1 MKRIITI
8 QVTFGS
14 KFEQDVA
21 MRRLGE
27 VLTVW
32 KQTTEAS
39 HKKNKITIKDV
50 PASPLIVAPLAAVG
64 R

>member
-1 MKRIITI
+1 MKRTIII

-27 VLTVW
+27 VLTGW

-50 PASPLIVAPLAAVG
+50 PASPLIVAPPGAV
-64 R
+64 RR

>member
-8 QVTFGS
+8 KVSFGS

-21 MRRLGE
+21 MRLLAE
-27 VLTVW
+27 VLAVW

-39 HKKNKITIKDV
+39 HKKNKITIQEK
-50 PASPLIVAPLAAVG
+50 
-64 R
+64 